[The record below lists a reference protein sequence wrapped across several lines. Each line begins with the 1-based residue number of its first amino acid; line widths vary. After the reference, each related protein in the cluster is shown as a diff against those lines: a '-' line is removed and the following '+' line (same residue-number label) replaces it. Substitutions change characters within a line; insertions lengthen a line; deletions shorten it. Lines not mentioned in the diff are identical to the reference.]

1 MLGNV
6 RARHNELQKI
16 EQSIAELVSLYQDM
30 DTLIVQQ
37 DAVIVRAEEQTEVT
51 NQNLDK
57 GNQEVATGIK
67 HALRTRRNKWWCLLI
82 VVIILAIIGIA
93 LGVKLSSDAKSKK

>member
-16 EQSIAELVSLYQDM
+16 EQSILELAGLFQDL

-37 DAVIVRAEEQTEVT
+37 DTTVTRIEEQTEKT
-51 NQNLDK
+51 NVNLQK
-57 GNQEVATGIK
+57 GNKEVDSGIRS
-67 HALRTRRNKWWCLLI
+67 AIRARRAKWWCLLI
-82 VVIILAIIGIA
+82 VVIIIAVIA
-93 LGVKLSSDAKSKK
+93 LALGIEFGVVRKNS